1 MISRKLFVETLEGIK
16 EKFAV
21 REKAEEELQ
30 KLGLSIDIQEDLFLN
45 QLLEVLKET
54 VPDPYDYIS
63 WWLYDASD
71 YRVSWEE
78 NGQKIEKN
86 LEKADDLYDFL
97 VSSAANQPDVEDLL
111 IDMPESGK
119 SFAPEKMIEQTDFL
133 RYMDAVLIYLDTHD
147 IVIKI
152 AQEGVPK
159 YVLLNKKL
167 YDQFFEDL
175 KTPVQ
180 AAEDGMVT
188 VEIEVDPE
196 LEKKARKALEGTGF
210 TLEQVCEMFLTWC
223 AHYPKDASEWI
234 TRAKAEL
241 ETAQGDSG
249 K

>member
-1 MISRKLFVETLEGIK
+1 MISRRLFVDTLDGIK
-16 EKFAV
+16 EKFAI
-21 REKAEEELQ
+21 RAKAEEELQ

-45 QLLEVLKET
+45 QMLKVLKET

-97 VSSAANQPDVEDLL
+97 VASAANQPDVEGLL
-111 IDMPESGK
+111 KDMPEKEKGL
-119 SFAPEKMIEQTDFL
+119 APEKMIEQTDFL
-133 RYMDAVLIYLDTHD
+133 RYMDAVLSYLNTHD

-152 AQEGVPK
+152 AQEGIPQ
-159 YVLLNKKL
+159 YVLLSKKL
-167 YDQFFEDL
+167 YDQFFGEL
-175 KTPVQ
+175 KTPAQ
-180 AAEDGMVT
+180 MDEDSMVT

-196 LEKKARKALEGTGF
+196 LEKKARQALVGTGF

-223 AHYPKDASEWI
+223 AHYPKDAAEWLMR
-234 TRAKAEL
+234 TKEEL
-241 ETAQGDSG
+241 ETAQ
-249 K
+249 